1 MSTQVSTFQFSVES
15 FNQSATKWSRWVKRL
30 EGAYKVF
37 KIPDEMRLPY
47 LLHYMGSE
55 AYDTLGDKLAPEV
68 PEDKSYDDIVNLMDN
83 FYNPA
88 PLEIA
93 EIFRFQSKR
102 QAEEETIQE
111 YLYSLQKLSI
121 NCNFSTYLKS
131 AIRNQFVFGLRSKRI
146 QARLLESKGL
156 DLDRAVEI
164 ATSMEASE
172 KDRLT
177 PVEVK
182 HQEIRQM
189 LKLYV
194 VDGEGQSLVG
204 REWIRALGI
213 KLHTYHMRGLEAEIH
228 LKPGSIARFHKARPV
243 AFALRPKVEAELE
256 SLVDQGVLQKVE
268 FSDWATPI
276 VPVVKHNGNIRIC
289 GDFKITLNPCIEVDE
304 YPLPTP
310 DDLLSQLAGGDK
322 YSKIDTTKA
331 YLHLPIKS
339 EMKRLL
345 TLNTHKGLYRPNR
358 LMFGIARAPAKWQRL
373 MEQMLQGIDGISVF
387 LDDIRITAPNTDI
400 HLQRL
405 EQVLQKLSEHNLHK
419 FRQKWIF
426 KRRN

>member
-1 MSTQVSTFQFSVES
+1 MFTQVSTFQFSVES

-55 AYDTLGDKLAPEV
+55 AYDTLCDKLAPEV

-102 QAEEETIQE
+102 QAEGETIQE
-111 YLYSLQKLSI
+111 YLHSLQKLSI

-131 AIRNQFVFGLRSKRI
+131 AIRNQFVFGLRSKRT

-177 PVEVK
+177 PVEVE
-182 HQEIRQM
+182 HQGIRQM

-204 REWIRALGI
+204 REWIRALG
-213 KLHTYHMRGLEAEIH
+213 T
-228 LKPGSIARFHKARPV
+228 
-243 AFALRPKVEAELE
+243 
-256 SLVDQGVLQKVE
+256 
-268 FSDWATPI
+268 
-276 VPVVKHNGNIRIC
+276 VPCTVKRKTEN
-289 GDFKITLNPCIEVDE
+289 LNCAS
-304 YPLPTP
+304 Y
-310 DDLLSQLAGGDK
+310 
-322 YSKIDTTKA
+322 
-331 YLHLPIKS
+331 
-339 EMKRLL
+339 
-345 TLNTHKGLYRPNR
+345 
-358 LMFGIARAPAKWQRL
+358 
-373 MEQMLQGIDGISVF
+373 
-387 LDDIRITAPNTDI
+387 
-400 HLQRL
+400 
-405 EQVLQKLSEHNLHK
+405 
-419 FRQKWIF
+419 
-426 KRRN
+426 